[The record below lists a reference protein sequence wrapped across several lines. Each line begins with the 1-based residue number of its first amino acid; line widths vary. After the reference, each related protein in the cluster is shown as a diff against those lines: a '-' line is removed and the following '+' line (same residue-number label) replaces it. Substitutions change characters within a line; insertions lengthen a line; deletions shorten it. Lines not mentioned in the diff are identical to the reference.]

1 MKKILFLLIVM
12 IFISGCNKE
21 EIKGSTAMLSGMI
34 EIEDLKEYK
43 QELLNKENEI
53 KDEEEKQE
61 NKQENNKEENKQDN
75 KEETVNNDIET
86 NEDKIVQYYVDKKS
100 STYTGR
106 SSLSQVEYTVKD
118 PLNKKGLST
127 NKFSFSFGAAKDGKP
142 HSITVDNQAIF
153 DRFGTNALA
162 WDNKTSS
169 KVLYLTFDCGYEYK
183 NLTSVML
190 DTLKEKGIKGAFF
203 VTDSYL
209 RSSPQIVARMINEGH
224 IVGNHTVTHPSDSAI
239 LPKEQLASE
248 LLGVHNNLLAN
259 FGYKSK
265 YFRFPTGAYSECAI
279 DLVNNVGYRSVFW
292 SIAHTDWDP
301 DNQSGVDVSFETVTS
316 RLHPGAVILLHTTSP
331 DNAQILGDFI
341 DYALSQGY
349 EFRSLDQYSNWD

>member
-1 MKKILFLLIVM
+1 MKRFLILLILIM
-12 IFISGCNKE
+12 IMSGCNKE
-21 EIKGSTAMLSGMI
+21 EVKGSTAMLSGKI
-34 EIEDLKEYK
+34 EIEDLEEYK
-43 QELLNKENEI
+43 QELINKENEI
-53 KDEEEKQE
+53 KDK
-61 NKQENNKEENKQDN
+61 KEEIVID
-75 KEETVNNDIET
+75 VET
-86 NEDKIVQYYVDKKS
+86 NEDKIVRYYVDKKG

-106 SSLSQVEYTVKD
+106 PPLSQVEYTIKD

-127 NKFSFSFGAAKDGKP
+127 TKHSFSFGAAKDGKP
-142 HSITVDNQAIF
+142 HSITIDNQAIF

-169 KVLYLTFDCGYEYK
+169 KVLYLTFDCGYEYED
-183 NLTSVML
+183 LTSVML

-209 RSSPQIVARMINEGH
+209 KSSAQVVARMIHEGH
-224 IVGNHTVTHPSDSAI
+224 VVGNHSVNHLSDSAI
-239 LPKEQLASE
+239 ISKEELALE
-248 LLGVHNNLLAN
+248 LLGVHNNLLVN
-259 FGYKSK
+259 FGYESK

-279 DLVNNVGYRSVFW
+279 DLVNSVGYRSVFW
-292 SIAHTDWDP
+292 SVAHTDWDP
-301 DNQSGVDVSFETVTS
+301 DNQPGVDVSFETVTS

-349 EFRSLDQYSNWD
+349 EFRSLDQYSNWK

>member
-1 MKKILFLLIVM
+1 MKKILMLFILM
-12 IFISGCNKE
+12 IIISGCYSE
-21 EIKGSTAMLSGMI
+21 EIKGSTAMLSGKI
-34 EIEDLKEYK
+34 EIEDLKAYK

-53 KDEEEKQE
+53 KDKEDKKEE
-61 NKQENNKEENKQDN
+61 NKQENKE
-75 KEETVNNDIET
+75 ET
-86 NEDKIVQYYVDKKS
+86 NEDKIVQYYVNKKS

-127 NKFSFSFGAAKDGKP
+127 TKYDFSFGAAKDGKP
-142 HSITVDNQAIF
+142 HSITIDNQAIF

-169 KVLYLTFDCGYEYK
+169 KVLYLTFDCGYEYE

-209 RSSPQIVARMINEGH
+209 KSSPQVVARMINEGH
-224 IVGNHTVTHPSDSAI
+224 IVGNHSVNHLSDSATI
-239 LPKEQLASE
+239 SKENLASE

-259 FGYKSK
+259 FGYNSK

-279 DLVNNVGYRSVFW
+279 DLVNRVGYRSVFW
-292 SIAHTDWDP
+292 SVAHTDWDP
-301 DNQSGVDVSFETVTS
+301 DNQPGVDVSFETVTS
-316 RLHPGAVILLHTTSP
+316 RLHPGAVVLLHTTSP

-341 DYALSQGY
+341 DYALSHGY
-349 EFRSLDQYSNWD
+349 EFRSLDQYSHWK

>member
-1 MKKILFLLIVM
+1 MKKILVLLIL
-12 IFISGCNKE
+12 IIISGCYSE
-21 EIKGSTAMLSGMI
+21 EIKGSTAMLSGKI

-53 KDEEEKQE
+53 KDKEE
-61 NKQENNKEENKQDN
+61 NKQENKE
-75 KEETVNNDIET
+75 ET
-86 NEDKIVQYYVDKKS
+86 NEDKIVQYYVDKKG

-127 NKFSFSFGAAKDGKP
+127 KKYSFSFGAAKDGKP

-162 WDNKTSS
+162 WDNKTSN
-169 KVLYLTFDCGYEYK
+169 KVLYLTFDCGYEYE

-209 RSSPQIVARMINEGH
+209 KSSSQIVARMINEGH
-224 IVGNHTVTHPSDSAI
+224 IVGNHSVNHLSDSATI
-239 LPKEQLASE
+239 PKEELASE

-259 FGYKSK
+259 FGYESK

-279 DLVNNVGYRSVFW
+279 DLVNSVGYRSVFW
-292 SIAHTDWDP
+292 SVAHTDWDP
-301 DNQSGVDVSFETVTS
+301 DNQPGVDVSFETVTS

-331 DNAQILGDFI
+331 DNAQILGSFI

-349 EFRSLDQYSNWD
+349 EFRSLDQYSYWK